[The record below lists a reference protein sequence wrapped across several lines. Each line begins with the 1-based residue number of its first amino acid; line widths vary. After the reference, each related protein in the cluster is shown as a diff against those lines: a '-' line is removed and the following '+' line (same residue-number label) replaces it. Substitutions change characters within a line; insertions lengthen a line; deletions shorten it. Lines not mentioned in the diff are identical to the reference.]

1 MIRIGMFSVLS
12 RRLLCYDIMITIG
25 CCAQQ
30 RLFMKRRIKVTF
42 TVIKEGSESRININV
57 YRCDLLRVCLGAY
70 GYDRKRLPG
79 RPVYNYLL

>member
-1 MIRIGMFSVLS
+1 MISIGMFSVLS

-25 CCAQQ
+25 CCVQQ
-30 RLFMKRRIKVTF
+30 RLFMKRIIKVTF
-42 TVIKEGSESRININV
+42 IVIKESSESRININF

-79 RPVYNYLL
+79 EPVYNYLL